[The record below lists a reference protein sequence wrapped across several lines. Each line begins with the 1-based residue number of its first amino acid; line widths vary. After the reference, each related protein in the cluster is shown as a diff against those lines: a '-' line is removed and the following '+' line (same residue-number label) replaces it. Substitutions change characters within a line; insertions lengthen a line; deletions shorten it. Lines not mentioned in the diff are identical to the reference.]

1 MKKFLYGLFI
11 FVISVM
17 CVNVDAKTIYLKEC
31 EYTKEYKE
39 WLSLS
44 EEERKD
50 VIAPTMCKN
59 YSNNKFNVVGNPNQ
73 TLGSATINDSSF
85 DLREHGYVTE
95 VKNQGSTG
103 SCWAFATNAAIESNL
118 LVNGK
123 GTYDLSEAHLELAT
137 QNTNKYNRLTFNRII
152 DKGGNYYLSS
162 AYLRNNWGPVLEST
176 LKFNEL
182 ESHLTDKNLVAEDK
196 VLNNKAMLNIN
207 SITMLGNNTGTC
219 SSDNIK
225 DIKEY
230 LINNG
235 ALGAIAYYGATS
247 SFNLYQYYN
256 GNSYEKLDGN
266 IVSANQQANH
276 AITIVGWDDTISK
289 DNFLSEVKPTR
300 DGAFIIKNSYGKYQE
315 LDLIEYRN
323 YVYNHNKD
331 FFNNMGINSPET
343 ITNAIIV
350 KILSGSTGTEESQI
364 KIEGDIIRIYVGDN
378 GYQYISYDDMHICN
392 FIVGFFDVDNDITDN
407 VYGYDDL
414 GVNNAFEFRSNTGY
428 LASVFD
434 KKSDG
439 NEKLTKLNVYFEY
452 AGQRYE
458 VYFAN
463 GNTKQL
469 SQMKLIATG
478 TSDFVGYHTINIDNE
493 LITEDKY
500 SIVVKISS
508 NDNVVFGVSSK
519 LIQYNNMWQDIEIL
533 EGVQY
538 VSGDGI
544 NYSDVQGSKFHLLV
558 KAYTNNV
565 DEEEITPPEG
575 GGNDNTEDDGDEGT
589 IPPSDGENENDG
601 NNPTDK
607 EPTNPDGDE
616 NDGEVTPPEGNVP
629 GNKEP
634 TDPEDDNKEDNKPND
649 NENPKEDDETNDDGK
664 IEILPNEKNEPSDD
678 NEPNPGTGDNG
689 IYIIIC
695 AGVVLF
701 TGFVAYKKM
710 KLSK

>member
-1 MKKFLYGLFI
+1 MKKFLYVAFTFLLTFLFI
-11 FVISVM
+11 G
-17 CVNVDAKTIYLKEC
+17 VDAKTIYLKEC

-95 VKNQGSTG
+95 VKDQGSTG

-137 QNTNKYNRLTFNRII
+137 QNTNKYNRLTFNRRI
-152 DKGGNYYLSS
+152 DSGGNYYLSS

-182 ESHLTDKNLVAEDK
+182 ESHLFDKNLVSEEK

-235 ALGAIAYYGATS
+235 ALGANAYFGATS

-256 GNSYEKLDGN
+256 GKSYEDLDGN
-266 IVSANQQANH
+266 TVSANQLANH

-300 DGAFIIKNSYGKYQE
+300 DGAFIVKNSYGKYQE
-315 LDLIEYRN
+315 LDLIEYREAA
-323 YVYNHNKD
+323 YNALED
-331 FFNNMGINSPET
+331 QFNSMGINSPEA
-343 ITNAIIV
+343 ITDAIIM
-350 KILSGSTGTEESQI
+350 KILADSNGIEQSQI
-364 KIEGDIIRIYVGDN
+364 KIEGNVIRVYVGDN
-378 GYQYISYDDMHICN
+378 GYQYISYDDIYICN

-414 GVNNAFEFRSNTGY
+414 GVNNALEFRSNTGY

-452 AGQRYE
+452 AGQGYE

-538 VSGDGI
+538 LSVDGI
-544 NYSDVQGSKFHLLV
+544 NYSDVQNVITGSKFHLLV

-616 NDGEVTPPEGNVP
+616 NENDGEVTPPEGTNP
-629 GNKEP
+629 EDKEP
-634 TDPEDDNKEDNKPND
+634 TDPDGDN
-649 NENPKEDDETNDDGK
+649 KEDDETNDDGK
-664 IEILPNEKNEPSDD
+664 IEILPNDKNEPNED
-678 NEPNPGTGDNG
+678 NEPNPSTGDNG

-695 AGVVLF
+695 AILMLS
-701 TGFVAYKKM
+701 TGFIAYRKM